1 MYKQIKY
8 IVDEN
13 GETKEVILP
22 IKLWKKMVLDKEN
35 NKIIV
40 FDKKKLSQY
49 FGKIMLKVDPLKY
62 QTAIRNE
69 WR

>member
-13 GETKEVILP
+13 GDAKEVILP
-22 IKLWKKMVLDKEN
+22 IRLWKKMVLDKDN
-35 NKIIV
+35 SKIII

-49 FGKIMLKVDPLKY
+49 FGKIRLKTDPLKY